1 MFRTV
6 EYLSHYMD
14 NIFPLITPIVYPVSQ
29 KKIEKIVTIK
39 NMKEAEMGRLEVAFL
54 NIQFI
59 KCEELL
65 LRENHK
71 QEELI

>member
-1 MFRTV
+1 
-6 EYLSHYMD
+6 MD

-29 KKIEKIVTIK
+29 KKIVTIK
-39 NMKEAEMGRLEVAFL
+39 NMKEAETGELEVTFL

-65 LRENHK
+65 LRDNHK
-71 QEELI
+71 QED